1 MSIDD
6 EDLVRQLKQIG
17 GLSAATIMDRARAD
31 RAFMSQVILA
41 FEECGVD
48 DRTDEENVLL
58 EWARAFQRQQ
68 GAGDD

>member
-41 FEECGVD
+41 LEECGVD
-48 DRTDEENVLL
+48 DRTDEENALL